1 MDAFSFS
8 SLSRREFLQRFGAA
22 SLITFSATSLT
33 SAHDAPAPAPA
44 APPNPAITF
53 PSAWQFDLPK
63 AGIILI
69 RDSQLDALQDPD
81 QEVNLSLSETPNV
94 RTLRQICENAR
105 GRGVKTV
112 ILAFDEFWIQYRK
125 DLPATEA
132 RTYYPDSDKFIS
144 AIAKISKFISEYGLG
159 LELSLLSP
167 LEIGKGFADATGET
181 GRWVQYREGYRDPAT
196 GQFSVSLWEHKRWAN
211 NKGTIQI
218 ERQDV
223 RVFAFPEEGR
233 FSGEPFYAVDENRI
247 VELEGPFQTVTAQS
261 GGSLVRTTVSGEGNK
276 AKGGADLGGCNR
288 VMVVVS

>member
-33 SAHDAPAPAPA
+33 SGQDAPAPAPD

-53 PSAWQFDLPK
+53 PGAWQFDLPK

-105 GRGVKTV
+105 GRGVKTI

-132 RTYYPDSDKFIS
+132 RTYYPDSDKFIN

-223 RVFAFPEEGR
+223 RRKGKSVRANR
-233 FSGEPFYAVDENRI
+233 FTRSTKTESSSS
-247 VELEGPFQTVTAQS
+247 TVRS
-261 GGSLVRTTVSGEGNK
+261 RP
-276 AKGGADLGGCNR
+276 
-288 VMVVVS
+288 